1 VINLI
6 KIPKKDNSSLVNML
20 AAGLVIVALV
30 LAFSSRS
37 TINVASSGQIQK
49 DTITVSGQAEMTV
62 DPDQAEMYI
71 KIETTKTTAK
81 LAKDENSII
90 SSAVESALRSKGITE
105 KDVETS
111 RYQIYP
117 KYEYDPDTR
126 KSSISGYTVTNV
138 LKVTTTNL
146 DKVGEVIDAA
156 VDSGANGFE
165 RIVFGLTDEK
175 EKDVNAQ
182 VLLKASDEAKAK
194 AISLTKNLGV
204 RLGKLSS
211 ISESNFYYAPYEYAR
226 AEADFGVAKTGESIS
241 ISPQKVDVTAT
252 VNLAYEIQ

>member
-6 KIPKKDNSSLVNML
+6 KLFKKDNSSLVNIL
-20 AAGLVIVALV
+20 AVGLLIVALV
-30 LAFSSRS
+30 LAFSSKS

-49 DTITVSGQAEMTV
+49 DTISVSGQAEMSV
-62 DPDQAEMYI
+62 DPDQAELYV
-71 KIETTKTTAK
+71 KIETTKTSAK
-81 LAKDENSII
+81 LAKDENSQI
-90 SSAVESALRSKGITE
+90 SAAVESVLRLKGITT
-105 KDVETS
+105 KDMETS

-146 DKVGEVIDAA
+146 DKVGELIDAA
-156 VDSGANGFE
+156 VDAGANGFE
-165 RIVFGLTDEK
+165 RIVFGLTEEK
-175 EKDVNAQ
+175 QKDVNAQ
-182 VLLKASDEAKAK
+182 VLLKASDEARAK
-194 AISLTKNLGV
+194 AISLTQNLKV

-226 AEADFGVAKTGESIS
+226 AEADFGIAKAGAAVS
-241 ISPQKVDVTAT
+241 ISPQKVDVRAT